1 MSVLS
6 LPRFVFQ
13 GTTRW
18 NPSTVNNGPN
28 SYDETTAEPV
38 FNPGVDPSNYDTWLK
53 TYNSDPSV
61 QNLNGSWNVYG
72 DQGFNFVDATVT
84 AIAPAAGQAGGQD
97 PLLGQP
103 VQIAGLSY
111 HAGKNPPP
119 GRLVDIDPYS
129 PYTSQIFFQ
138 TITLGTTTVGVS
150 GPGVSRMFS
159 RWPNMARNLNQT
171 KTLIIA
177 GTMGVTWQATVA
189 ADQLTWYGLDQSPA
203 LAALKAAIEADG
215 NQGLELRF
223 ASYRTLYYQTVTWQ
237 GNRVTTPQE
246 LSAAYLAGFQGSNP
260 ALSMTLGTI
269 GIWGSGELSTTPTE
283 RVLLPG
289 AAVSAATPAA
299 NRRALQESRSLPML
313 AAAAPSRSVQLGT
326 AFARMDTG
334 RNVVTLDLLGTFP
347 ESDASLA
354 KAHLGTF
361 ALQVVDADDP
371 GNVVTLG
378 QPLTYSDYAQQAYE
392 AGGGIVEFPFEPDQ
406 ADLVAN
412 GLLQLVQS
420 GGGGTPPIALAEAA
434 LHAET
439 DQRGVYVDQGET
451 QSITVQVYE
460 RGVTP
465 PPGDVQV
472 LLAPYD
478 DGLNSVSPAASLL
491 ELLDAQGNPLPD
503 PPILTVGADGGA
515 SFSIAPRQPGIAY
528 VFFLPFPAGTTPP
541 APPDIANAVQIPNS
555 YAAVRALPFDNALL
569 TVPDSELTWDFIYQE
584 VLLTY
589 NLVYPL
595 MSMVLNLGNEQTV
608 NQNAEIIQTATSIE
622 EFLSTL
628 GMPVT
633 REMSA
638 GKRNVLDRY
647 LALQQGG
654 GSPEIPPG

>member
-1 MSVLS
+1 
-6 LPRFVFQ
+6 
-13 GTTRW
+13 
-18 NPSTVNNGPN
+18 
-28 SYDETTAEPV
+28 
-38 FNPGVDPSNYDTWLK
+38 
-53 TYNSDPSV
+53 
-61 QNLNGSWNVYG
+61 
-72 DQGFNFVDATVT
+72 
-84 AIAPAAGQAGGQD
+84 
-97 PLLGQP
+97 
-103 VQIAGLSY
+103 
-111 HAGKNPPP
+111 
-119 GRLVDIDPYS
+119 
-129 PYTSQIFFQ
+129 
-138 TITLGTTTVGVS
+138 
-150 GPGVSRMFS
+150 
-159 RWPNMARNLNQT
+159 
-171 KTLIIA
+171 
-177 GTMGVTWQATVA
+177 
-189 ADQLTWYGLDQSPA
+189 
-203 LAALKAAIEADG
+203 
-215 NQGLELRF
+215 
-223 ASYRTLYYQTVTWQ
+223 
-237 GNRVTTPQE
+237 
-246 LSAAYLAGFQGSNP
+246 
-260 ALSMTLGTI
+260 
-269 GIWGSGELSTTPTE
+269 PTE

-326 AFARMDTG
+326 AFARVDTG

-420 GGGGTPPIALAEAA
+420 GGGGTPLIALAEAA

-503 PPILTVGADGGA
+503 PPILTVGTDGSA
-515 SFSIAPRQPGIAY
+515 SFRIAPRQPGIAY

-541 APPDIANAVQIPNS
+541 TPPDIANAVQIPNS
-555 YAAVRALPFDNALL
+555 YAAVRALPFDNELL

-608 NQNAEIIQTATSIE
+608 NQNAEIIQTATSLE